1 MQGIGSLC
9 YLSWVGFTHQIC
21 QWKWSK
27 CHFFMHRPR
36 KVAMVPLAN
45 GEHWKEVDLLGGT
58 LESGEGVWMS
68 TSPLADSLQADG
80 NCLTWF
86 LLHPVVSDSFHS
98 WSFPSHNHHCNST
111 KGSFVCTHTKCKP
124 FSWASYSE
132 IIHQRVA
139 SIISIRTSPHPPH

>member
-1 MQGIGSLC
+1 
-9 YLSWVGFTHQIC
+9 
-21 QWKWSK
+21 
-27 CHFFMHRPR
+27 MHRPR

-98 WSFPSHNHHCNST
+98 
-111 KGSFVCTHTKCKP
+111 
-124 FSWASYSE
+124 
-132 IIHQRVA
+132 
-139 SIISIRTSPHPPH
+139 